1 VFLGAC
7 GRADVPGDP
16 ADRAAGWLWAQQA
29 EDGGWHSRTYG
40 LLKSGQALTPF
51 VLHALLC
58 HDPEADPAG
67 VDRALS
73 FLRSHV
79 RPDGALGHANPVL
92 LEYPNYA
99 TAFAL
104 RCLVKA
110 GRERDM
116 ELVVKMRD
124 YLVGQQYRDVS
135 SPTFGGWGFG
145 GRSPHMDLSHVRCV
159 LQALREA
166 GGVDPA
172 VFVRAQAFLRL
183 LQRRT
188 EHPQTGAAPFDGG
201 FYFSPV
207 IIDANKGDGFSSYA
221 TATGDG
227 LLSLLAAGVPEGD
240 ERVKAARAWLE
251 RHDDLE
257 RPAGIPD
264 DRPIDWGPQVHYYH
278 LCVRAL
284 AGYDVRAEVAKR
296 QEASGRFVGIGHLM
310 KEDDPLI
317 ATTLALRA
325 LTD

>member
-1 VFLGAC
+1 M
-7 GRADVPGDP
+7 
-16 ADRAAGWLWAQQA
+16 
-29 EDGGWHSRTYG
+29 
-40 LLKSGQALTPF
+40 
-51 VLHALLC
+51 LHALLC
-58 HDPEADPAG
+58 HGADAHAG
-67 VDRALS
+67 RVENALA
-73 FLRSHV
+73 FLRRNA
-79 RPDGALGHANPVL
+79 RPDGALGYANPVV

-110 GRERDM
+110 GRKRDM
-116 ELVVKMRD
+116 DLIVRMRD
-124 YLVGQQYRDVS
+124 YLVGQQIRDIE
-135 SPTFGGWGFG
+135 SPAFGGWGFG
-145 GRSPHMDLSHVRCV
+145 GESRHMDLSHVRCV

-172 VFVRAQAFLRL
+172 VYVRAQVFLRL

-207 IIDANKGDGFSSYA
+207 VIDANKGSGFSSYA

-227 LLSLLAAGVPEGD
+227 LLALLAAGVPEAD
-240 ERVKAARAWLE
+240 ERVQGARAWLE
-251 RHDDLE
+251 RHAGLE
-257 RPAGIPD
+257 RPAGIPS

-284 AGYDVRAEVAKR
+284 AGYDVRDAVVKR
-296 QEASGRFVGIGHLM
+296 QEANGRFVGIGHLM

-317 ATTLALRA
+317 ATTLALRS
-325 LTD
+325 LR